1 MQIKNKWEKLFDE
14 FLDLTEFR
22 LIKQKGND
30 VECDPWIWS
39 IVDLQGANL
48 GNIEGDRF
56 SDAQGILD
64 RMDIYI
70 NDYFIQDIE
79 DLLEEQR
86 IEITWDA
93 DYQDYIDNARVLLPE
108 ASWEFEVL
116 DMICHHYSE
125 IDLNNCCYE
134 EGE

>member
-22 LIKQKGND
+22 LIKHKGND
-30 VECDPWIWS
+30 AKYDPWIWS

-79 DLLEEQR
+79 DLLEEKG
-86 IEITWDA
+86 IEITWDD
-93 DYQDYIDNARVLLPE
+93 DYQDYIDNSIILLPE
-108 ASWEFEVL
+108 AFWEFEVL
-116 DMICHHYSE
+116 DMICNHYSE
-125 IDLNNCCYE
+125 IDLNNCYYE

>member
-22 LIKQKGND
+22 LIKHKGND
-30 VECDPWIWS
+30 VEYDPWIWS

-70 NDYFIQDIE
+70 NDYCIQDIE
-79 DLLEEQR
+79 DLLEEKG
-86 IEITWDA
+86 IDITWDY
-93 DYQDYIDNARVLLPE
+93 DYQDYIDNSRVLLPQ
-108 ASWEFEVL
+108 AFWEFEVL
-116 DMICHHYSE
+116 DMICNHYSE
-125 IDLNNCCYE
+125 IDLNNCYYE

>member
-22 LIKQKGND
+22 LIKHKGND

-79 DLLEEQR
+79 DLLEEKG
-86 IEITWDA
+86 IDITWDY
-93 DYQDYIDNARVLLPE
+93 DYQDYTKKDRV
-108 ASWEFEVL
+108 
-116 DMICHHYSE
+116 
-125 IDLNNCCYE
+125 YE
-134 EGE
+134 NRIVGLETIIPTLYKYNKENYRIELWNGT

>member
-22 LIKQKGND
+22 LIKHKGND
-30 VECDPWIWS
+30 VEHDPWIWS

-79 DLLEEQR
+79 DLLEEKG
-86 IEITWDA
+86 IEITWDD
-93 DYQDYIDNARVLLPE
+93 DYQDYIDNSIILLPE
-108 ASWEFEVL
+108 AFWEFEVL
-116 DMICHHYSE
+116 DMICNHYSE
-125 IDLNNCCYE
+125 IDLNNCYYE

>member
-22 LIKQKGND
+22 LIKHKGND
-30 VECDPWIWS
+30 AKYDPWIWS

-79 DLLEEQR
+79 DLLEEKG
-86 IEITWDA
+86 IEIKWDD
-93 DYQDYIDNARVLLPE
+93 DYQDYIDNLRVLLPE
-108 ASWEFEVL
+108 AFWELEVL
-116 DMICHHYSE
+116 DMICNHYSE
-125 IDLNNCCYE
+125 IDLNNCYYE

>member
-1 MQIKNKWEKLFDE
+1 MKTQNKWEKLFDE

-22 LIKQKGND
+22 LIKHKEND
-30 VECDPWIWS
+30 DEYDPWMWS
-39 IVDLQGANL
+39 IVDLQGE
-48 GNIEGDRF
+48 NIGDIESDRF

-79 DLLEEQR
+79 DLLEEKG
-86 IEITWDA
+86 IEITWDD

-116 DMICHHYSE
+116 DMICNHYNE
-125 IDLNNCCYE
+125 IDLNNCYYE
-134 EGE
+134 EEE